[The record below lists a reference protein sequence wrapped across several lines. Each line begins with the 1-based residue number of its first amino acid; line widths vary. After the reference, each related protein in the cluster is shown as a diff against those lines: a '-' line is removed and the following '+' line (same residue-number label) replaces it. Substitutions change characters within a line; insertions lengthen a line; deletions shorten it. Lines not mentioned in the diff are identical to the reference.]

1 MYLGSKGI
9 GLLMLAKKRQNRFQ
23 RANKTSEATKTKEVQ
38 WRKYDR
44 GNSSNKTWV
53 FTSTTPQQ
61 CASTEA
67 WRLID
72 GTGFSHFGKGA
83 NQPFGGVTY
92 GIPMSF
98 PGLKIGQACQDV
110 IRVGP
115 TIYDCKDGLNNA
127 AQLR

>member
-1 MYLGSKGI
+1 MGSKGI

-61 CASTEA
+61 CVSTEA

-83 NQPFGGVTY
+83 NQPFGGVLVWNTHVLM
-92 GIPMSF
+92 GSKLVKP
-98 PGLKIGQACQDV
+98 A
-110 IRVGP
+110 R
-115 TIYDCKDGLNNA
+115 T
-127 AQLR
+127 